1 MINFLMSIVLIICS
15 YIFLSSFYDYQIN
28 DKKIQ
33 LKEKN
38 FLNKNLY
45 NLLFIAHSFI
55 IGFIGFICFFIY
67 HYDFIGFY
75 KYFILLEIVFL
86 LTIIDIKK
94 QVIPNIIVFIL
105 LVFVIVFDLIQVFIL
120 YKGDLNFGVS
130 FIIGGILAF
139 VIFLVSSVISRGG
152 VGAGDIKLLTVIGLA
167 TGYGII
173 NIMFYTLIVMFL
185 YSIIMLLLKRVKLRD
200 HVPMVPFIYIGIL
213 LFFITS
219 LV

>member
-1 MINFLMSIVLIICS
+1 MIDFLISIVLIICS

-28 DKKIQ
+28 DKKIR

-45 NLLFIAHSFI
+45 NFLFITHSFI
-55 IGFIGFICFFIY
+55 IGFIGFICFFMHNY
-67 HYDFIGFY
+67 NFIGFY
-75 KYFILLEIVFL
+75 KYFILLEMVFL

-94 QVIPNIIVFIL
+94 QIIPNIIVFIL
-105 LVFVIVFDLIQVFIL
+105 FVFVVLFDLMQVFIL
-120 YKGDLNFGVS
+120 YNGNLSFGLS
-130 FIIGGILAF
+130 FVIGGILAF
-139 VIFLVSSVISRGG
+139 VIFLASSVISRGG

-167 TGYGII
+167 TGYGVI
-173 NIMFYTLIVMFL
+173 NIMFYTLVVMFL